1 MEILALLGIWWVC
14 VVAVLAVLFFFAPL
28 AIWHNVASTK
38 LETRRTAEVLEKILA
53 EVRAR
58 LPAATAVA
66 DCPHCG
72 KETRVNPTQNTPQ
85 VCEHCRQ
92 EIVVG

>member
-1 MEILALLGIWWVC
+1 
-14 VVAVLAVLFFFAPL
+14 
-28 AIWHNVASTK
+28 
-38 LETRRTAEVLEKILA
+38 
-53 EVRAR
+53 
-58 LPAATAVA
+58 VA